1 MSEASAV
8 YLRMKALFAGT
19 TSRSRKARAKTEEET
34 AGSRPF
40 GSGRDPRGLGD
51 VVDALSVQLGWSA
64 ALAKSDLMAGWVG
77 LAGEE
82 NAKHSYPEG
91 ITDGAL
97 VIRCESTAWATQL
110 GMMRTE
116 LLKKVAEHFPDAEI
130 ETIHIRG
137 PHAPSWNH
145 GPRSI
150 PGRGPRDT
158 YG

>member
-8 YLRMKALFAGT
+8 YLRVKALFAGT
-19 TSRSRKARAKTEEET
+19 ASGTRRIRRSAEET

-40 GSGRDPRGLGD
+40 GTGRDPKGLGD
-51 VVDALSVQLGWSA
+51 VVDALALQLGWTG
-64 ALAKSDLMAGWVG
+64 ALAKSDLMAGWVE

-82 NAKHSYPEG
+82 NAKHSSPEG
-91 ITDGAL
+91 ITDGTL
-97 VIRCESTAWATQL
+97 IIRCESSAWAAQL
-110 GMMRTE
+110 GLLRSE
-116 LLKKVAEHFPDAEI
+116 LLKKVAEHFPDADI